1 MSDITLNN
9 AHEESPLSEQL
20 EVATREL
27 ERTQRTLNET
37 IDAHDAQ
44 RRRLETGIRLRQE
57 QNHITSAQVRGLTQ
71 LVERLQGTIG
81 EVDQATKDDEY
92 FRHIMRKVFAVAR
105 IKGNA
110 SEARHVASEMDMYS
124 LWEEVQDDSQYEV
137 TARDGEDAELTKW
150 RAMRQVI
157 EYSDWQYRH
166 RHPMESC
173 YRDLFKQASRIAHEA
188 GYCDEFQTIASWFG
202 IPTDYDFTYSGTVR
216 VHVSGWFDIEVEG
229 DTYGTGQP
237 DPYAEIDSIDLN
249 DYIDSIDLSAEW
261 QEYEIND

>member
-1 MSDITLNN
+1 MSDEYMTLQ
-9 AHEESPLSEQL
+9 EQL
-20 EVATREL
+20 DAKEVEL
-27 ERTQRTLNET
+27 RTVQHTLNET
-37 IDAHDAQ
+37 VEAHNAQ

-57 QNHITSAQVRGLTQ
+57 QNAITSAQVRGLTQ
-71 LVERLQGTIG
+71 LVERIQNTIG
-81 EVDQATKDDEY
+81 EVDQATKDDDY

-110 SEARHVASEMDMYS
+110 SEARHVADEMGLYE
-124 LWEEVQDDSQYEV
+124 LFEEVMQDSQYEV
-137 TARDGEDAELTKW
+137 AERDGEDLELTKW

-157 EYSDWQYRH
+157 EYQGWEHRN

-202 IPTDYDFTYSGTVR
+202 IPTDFDFTYSGTVR
-216 VHVSGWFDIEVEG
+216 VYVEGWFDVEVEG

-237 DPYAEIDSIDLN
+237 DPYAELDNISISDHIDELDLT
-249 DYIDSIDLSAEW
+249 AEW
-261 QEYEIND
+261 QDYTIND